1 MAEHAS
7 ERLTR
12 RARQALHFANEEA
25 QALNH
30 SYVGAEHILLGLV
43 REGAGVAAWVLD
55 DMGVRLI
62 QARETVAALVDP
74 GDGEQRTN
82 QQLSNSAR
90 SVIAYAMQE
99 ADRLGH
105 AYVGTEHLLLGL
117 LRDTESV
124 AIEVLSRMGA
134 SLDAVRAQVMDVVSD
149 SSYSHATAGRA
160 ERMVGMALAPSVES
174 PVAPPVEPPIA
185 PPPPQVEP
193 QSQPSVAP
201 SHPAVAVSRAR
212 LTSHVLDTAQGRPA
226 ANLRIEL
233 WWLGASGDERT
244 LIKTVTTNS
253 DGRTDEPLLA
263 GEQLLTGVYELVFAV
278 GDYFVS
284 QGLVAGSTLFLD
296 NVPIRFG
303 IADAQAHYHVPL
315 LVSPWAYST
324 YRGS

>member
-1 MAEHAS
+1 MAEYAF

-62 QARETVAALVDP
+62 QARETVAALVDV
-74 GDGEQRTN
+74 GSGEQRSS

-105 AYVGTEHLLLGL
+105 TYVGTEHLLLGL

-149 SSYSHATAGRA
+149 SAYAHSAAGRA
-160 ERMVGMALAPSVES
+160 ERTVGMALAPSIEL
-174 PVAPPVEPPIA
+174 PVAPPAEHAVEA
-185 PPPPQVEP
+185 PPQVEP
-193 QSQPSVAP
+193 QIQPVTIAP
-201 SHPAVAVSRAR
+201 TRPAVAVSRAR

-226 ANLRIEL
+226 ANVRIEL
-233 WWLGASGDERT
+233 WWLGPSGEQRT
-244 LIKTVTTNS
+244 LIKSATTNN

-263 GEQLLTGVYELVFAV
+263 GENGHGTNGQRP
-278 GDYFVS
+278 
-284 QGLVAGSTLFLD
+284 ST
-296 NVPIRFG
+296 
-303 IADAQAHYHVPL
+303 
-315 LVSPWAYST
+315 
-324 YRGS
+324 